1 MLKSFPLHGVGHVTF
16 YDYVTGREVLR
27 ITRQESSNWTFS
39 YEDQDV
45 FGGNDLDAFDNFET
59 SRAQSVEFVENVFDV
74 RQMEAATGKRVVYS
88 LSVPISEQNEGKTVP
103 ATGPFTVTLNFASA
117 AEAGTYRVRF
127 NDTWEDFAP
136 VPTVWSVAN
145 LREVENA
152 ATGVFNNA
160 EPVSVRITSVLTSG
174 IESVCT
180 AAVVHV
186 IAGPAAKSDLYATAP
201 DNVITTPTGMPLF
214 DVNELAGFNF
224 YVTVG
229 AGVEYKSNA
238 SPVAAG
244 TEVML
249 TVSPGAGAMSPDTTP
264 TTTGQFTVAAGVITF
279 AAVDAGK
286 AVLVDYVWRT
296 SGSSAECSVL
306 DMLKTCLR
314 PYLRAIWRMNYRSTD
329 GTMRGMEMD
338 IFKLKYSGDYS
349 LDMARA
355 DATSHSMMFKILDPE
370 RPDKKVVSW
379 KLFPLPADT
388 GCN

>member
-1 MLKSFPLHGVGHVTF
+1 MRKPFVLHGVGSVTF

-27 ITRQESSNWTFS
+27 IIRQESANWTFS

-59 SRAQSVEFVENVFDV
+59 SRAQSVEFVDNTFDI

-88 LSVPISEQNEGKTVP
+88 LSVPISEQNEGHTIP
-103 ATGPFTVTLNFASA
+103 ATGPYTKALEFATA
-117 AEAGTYRVRF
+117 AEAGTYRIRF

-136 VPTVWSVAN
+136 VPSVWAVGN
-145 LREVENA
+145 LREVDNA
-152 ATGVFNNA
+152 ATGVFSNA
-160 EPVSVRITSVLTSG
+160 DSVSVRITSVLTSG

-180 AAVVHV
+180 AAGVHV
-186 IAGPAAKSDLYATAP
+186 IVSAVKGDLYATMP
-201 DNVITTPTGMPLF
+201 NNVITTPTGMPLF
-214 DVNELAGFNF
+214 DVNELAGFNI

-229 AGVEYKSNA
+229 AGAEYKSNA

-249 TVSPGAGAMSPDTTP
+249 TVSPGAGAMSPAAVP
-264 TTTGQFTVAAGVITF
+264 TTTGQFTVTAGTITF
-279 AAVDAGK
+279 AAADAGK
-286 AVLVDYVWRT
+286 DVLVDYVWRT
-296 SGSSAECSVL
+296 SSSVAECSVL
-306 DMLKTCLR
+306 DVLKTCLR
-314 PYLRAIWRMNYRSTD
+314 PYLRAIWRVNYRSTD
-329 GTMRGMEMD
+329 GTMNGMEMD
-338 IFKLKYSGDYS
+338 IFKLKYSGDYA

-370 RPDKKVVSW
+370 RADKKVVGW
-379 KLFPLPADT
+379 KLFPLPADY